1 MRSIPIS
8 QGQGKDI
15 FLIPSS
21 LVIISTSEHS
31 TGGPSQCNKVRKKYM
46 LYENIGKED
55 LKCLF
60 CIQYYCILRKS
71 KRFNWETIK
80 N

>member
-55 LKCLF
+55 IKMPFLHT
-60 CIQYYCILRKS
+60 ILLH
-71 KRFNWETIK
+71 T
-80 N
+80 